1 MCCDGTIFADV
12 KLCAAD
18 KSRIAVRRRLPESL
32 RLEPLA
38 SCLKQPCPAWID
50 ASCAIYRQ
58 RPGHCRHFDCALLQ
72 KVVLGETDPGRAL
85 DIIRSCC
92 RKAEKVRGLLRRLG
106 DRNERAAVMARFRR
120 TLRRCESNAANQS
133 DGERALL
140 AQLTVAAHNLN
151 RALARHIY
159 P

>member
-18 KSRIAVRRRLPESL
+18 KSRIAPSA
-32 RLEPLA
+32 A
-38 SCLKQPCPAWID
+38 SGIEIIKQALKQPCPAWIE

-58 RPGHCRHFDCALLQ
+58 RPEHCRNFDCALLQ
-72 KVVLGETDPGRAL
+72 KVISARTTPERAL
-85 DIIRSCC
+85 NIIRSCR
-92 RKAEKVRGLLRRLG
+92 RKAEKVRSLLRQLG
-106 DRNERAAVMARFRR
+106 DRNERAAVRTRFCNTLYRR
-120 TLRRCESNAANQS
+120 ELRASNQS
-133 DGERALL
+133 ASERDLL
-140 AQLTVAAHNLN
+140 AQLTLAAHNLN